1 MASLSHEDLATAA
14 NKLAAGRIIA
24 TESHP
29 YLSKSIFAMVPVPRE
44 GLGTFAVDK
53 RWRMYYDPAV
63 CLEWSTKEIAAVWL
77 HEVGHLIRDHS
88 KRFEQFSEPQHM
100 EKWNHAAD
108 AAINSD
114 LREEGVLLPLPD
126 RRFYAESNLLY
137 PEWAPGMS
145 TEELYSIA
153 KGVGQGAQEDPP
165 PSGNSKPEEDSD
177 SSDSSPEDTDA
188 SDPEDTS
195 EQEDD
200 DSDSSANDSEEAPE
214 GYQEGSS
221 DEDEQDESS
230 QEDSDLEGSG
240 SDESAS
246 ENASG
251 SLPDV
256 TDCGSGATG
265 GKRDYEE
272 PEDAND
278 GSLDPDEAELVRQA
292 TAKDIMDAA
301 NAGNVPAGMVRE
313 ANELLNPQVDW
324 RQELMSLVRRVCAT
338 VAGQKDYSY
347 RRPSRRSAMTSF
359 YLPSMRAPRP
369 PEIAVV
375 LDTSGSMSAADLA
388 VALSEIQG
396 ILQRSASSSKSSL
409 RIINCDADAKDIEA
423 VQSVEDIAIIGG
435 GGTDMRI
442 GIKTASELR
451 PKPDAIITVTDGGT
465 PWPKQPDDPHIVYIN
480 VIVQAKSGSNA
491 KYQWSKPPEWMRTI
505 YVDRRLSR

>member
-1 MASLSHEDLATAA
+1 MSSLTPEELASAA
-14 NKLAAGRIIA
+14 NKLAAGRILA
-24 TESHP
+24 TETHP

-53 RWRMYYDPAV
+53 RWRMYYDPVV
-63 CLEWSTKEIAAVWL
+63 CLEWTTKEIAAVWL

-88 KRFEQFSEPQHM
+88 RRFEQFSEPQHM

-114 LREEGVLLPLPD
+114 LREEGILLPLPD
-126 RRFYAESNLLY
+126 SRFYAEPNPLY
-137 PEWAPGMS
+137 PQWSPGMT
-145 TEELYSIA
+145 TEELYSTA
-153 KGVGQGAQEDPP
+153 KGGAQEPPGNGSPP
-165 PSGNSKPEEDSD
+165 PAEGSENSEPQED
-177 SSDSSPEDTDA
+177 SSDNEENEGSPSDTESGQEEDDSESDKSPPSSDNAGNDSIETDA
-188 SDPEDTS
+188 SS
-195 EQEDD
+195 G
-200 DSDSSANDSEEAPE
+200 ND
-214 GYQEGSS
+214 GSS
-221 DEDEQDESS
+221 DDTPEN
-230 QEDSDLEGSG
+230 GS
-240 SDESAS
+240 A
-246 ENASG
+246 

-278 GSLDPDEAELVRQA
+278 GSLDPDEADLVRQE
-292 TAKDIMDAA
+292 TAKDIIDAA
-301 NAGNVPAGMVRE
+301 NAGKVPAGMVRE

-324 RQELMSLVRRVCAT
+324 HQELMSVVRRVCAT

-369 PEIAVV
+369 PELAVV

-396 ILQRSASSSKSSL
+396 IMQRSSSSSKASL
-409 RIINCDADAKDIEA
+409 RIVNCDADAKDIET
-423 VQSVEDIAIIGG
+423 VQSVEDITIIGG

-442 GIKTASELR
+442 GIKNASELR
-451 PKPDAIITVTDGGT
+451 PKPDAIITITDGGT
-465 PWPKQPDDPHIVYIN
+465 PWPKQPDDPRIVYIN
-480 VIVQAKSGSNA
+480 VIVRAKSGSNS
-491 KYQWSKPPEWMRTI
+491 KYQWSSKPPEWMHTI
-505 YVDRRLSR
+505 YVDRCLPR